1 MKQII
6 MYMFTSVFTI
16 FCFFQLG
23 SATQLKINPFTI
35 DANTEKII
43 EKYVVQKDDTL
54 SEIGYKYNVSIQALS
69 MYNNLRSQIIYIGQK
84 LLIPLKPTNKGSIDN
99 EKKEVVQEIIRQGNI
114 NRNQQQYE
122 KAIELY
128 RESLDFDQYNMDAY
142 YGIGYS
148 NLKMGLHN
156 KAIESFIKAVKID
169 PYDPKS
175 HYNLGLAYVLI
186 KEKGPAFEQY
196 KILKIL
202 NENYAT
208 RLLMYVDSLR

>member
-1 MKQII
+1 MKRII
-6 MYMFTSVFTI
+6 MYMLTSVLPI
-16 FCFFQLG
+16 FCFFQL
-23 SATQLKINPFTI
+23 SQAAELKINPFTI
-35 DANTEKII
+35 DANTKRII
-43 EKYVVQKDDTL
+43 EKYVVQKGDTL
-54 SEIGYKYNVSIQALS
+54 SEIGDKYNVSIQELS
-69 MYNNLRSQIIYIGQK
+69 KYNSFRSQRIYIGQT

-99 EKKEVVQEIIRQGNI
+99 EKKKTVQEILRIGNI
-114 NRNQQQYE
+114 NRSHQQYE

-128 RESLDFDQYNMDAY
+128 SESLDFDPYNMDAY

-148 NLKMGLHN
+148 NLKMGLHH

-169 PYDPKS
+169 PYDPES

-202 NENYAT
+202 NENYT
-208 RLLMYVDSLR
+208 TQLLMYIDSLR